1 MLPEA
6 WATGEALAQEIAS
19 LFEYISN
26 KEAFSLTVKK
36 EGRCVVEVHQGRERE
51 YKDSGFNARRRGR
64 SSKAEKHRTDRP
76 FYYCALH
83 LRE

>member
-26 KEAFSLTVKK
+26 KEAFSLTVKI
-36 EGRCVVEVHQGRERE
+36 EGRCVVEVHQGREQE
-51 YKDSGFNARRRGR
+51 YNSLRGGGEEAP
-64 SSKAEKHRTDRP
+64 KAEKHRTDRP
-76 FYYCALH
+76 ICYCALH

>member
-36 EGRCVVEVHQGRERE
+36 EGRCVVEVHQGR
-51 YKDSGFNARRRGR
+51 ARV
-64 SSKAEKHRTDRP
+64 
-76 FYYCALH
+76 
-83 LRE
+83 